1 MTKGVGIGLGGVNT
15 YGELCEAIENTKEAI
30 RRVKDGAFYEQGDEA
45 DLELYLI
52 HLVKTKLYTDKE
64 DELCMVCC
72 NKCGSRN
79 VEREKQYLIKTL
91 EYEYSAV
98 CKDCGYSETH
108 TTHKSFDLKLWVEEN
123 WVHYM
128 PHDY

>member
-1 MTKGVGIGLGGVNT
+1 MSSIGLGLGEIKT

-30 RRVKDGAFYEQGDEA
+30 RRVKKQAFYEQGDEM
-45 DLELYLI
+45 DLEWHLI
-52 HLVKTKLYTDKE
+52 SLIKSKVYNDKR

-72 NKCGSRN
+72 NKCGSHN
-79 VEREKQYLIKTL
+79 VDRGKEHDVEKL
-91 EYEYSAV
+91 EYKFTAT
-98 CKDCGYSETH
+98 CQDCGHSETNSVPY
-108 TTHKSFDLKLWVEEN
+108 TFDLNAWVEEN

>member
-1 MTKGVGIGLGGVNT
+1 MSSIGLGLGEIKT

-30 RRVKDGAFYEQGDEA
+30 REVKEQAYYEQGDEM
-45 DLELYLI
+45 DLELHLI
-52 HLVKTKLYTDKE
+52 SLIKSKVYNEKI

-79 VEREKQYLIKTL
+79 VDREKDYLIKTL
-91 EYEYSAV
+91 EYKFTAT
-98 CKDCGYSETH
+98 CRDCGHSETNTVH
-108 TTHKSFDLKLWVEEN
+108 STFDVNTWVEEN
-123 WVHYM
+123 WVHHM

>member
-1 MTKGVGIGLGGVNT
+1 MTKEVGIGLDGVNT

-45 DLELYLI
+45 DLKLHLI
-52 HLVKTKLYTDKE
+52 HLVKTKLYNDKE

-72 NKCGSRN
+72 NKCGSGN
-79 VEREKQYLIKTL
+79 VEREKEYDVRHL
-91 EYEYSAV
+91 EYKFSAI
-98 CKDCGYSETH
+98 CNDCGYFETH
-108 TTHKSFDLKLWVEEN
+108 TVSSRFDINQWVEEN